1 MVQVLYCMK
10 IAKPRWAKSLR
21 DGTAWFGS
29 VESYIQKAQKDH
41 NDEQGDAFEGV
52 FARVGR
58 FSNELINC
66 MKKFG
71 NDLEIIPDGEYCLL
85 RRKSIRKAC
94 VFCMYG
100 LTPQDF
106 LPIGEL

>member
-71 NDLEIIPDGEYCLL
+71 NDLEIILMGNT
-85 RRKSIRKAC
+85 AC
-94 VFCMYG
+94 WYNVIDE
-100 LTPQDF
+100 TK
-106 LPIGEL
+106 

>member
-41 NDEQGDAFEGV
+41 NDEQGDAFEE
-52 FARVGR
+52 
-58 FSNELINC
+58 SL
-66 MKKFG
+66 
-71 NDLEIIPDGEYCLL
+71 LESEDFQMSL
-85 RRKSIRKAC
+85 SIA
-94 VFCMYG
+94 
-100 LTPQDF
+100 
-106 LPIGEL
+106 

>member
-58 FSNELINC
+58 FSNVLINC

-71 NDLEIIPDGEYCLL
+71 NDLEIILMGNT
-85 RRKSIRKAC
+85 AC
-94 VFCMYG
+94 YAENLFERLACFVC
-100 LTPQDF
+100 TA
-106 LPIGEL
+106 

>member
-66 MKKFG
+66 MG
-71 NDLEIIPDGEYCLL
+71 NT
-85 RRKSIRKAC
+85 AC
-94 VFCMYG
+94 YAENLFERLACFVCMA
-100 LTPQDF
+100 
-106 LPIGEL
+106 

>member
-1 MVQVLYCMK
+1 MERHGLDQLNLISK
-10 IAKPRWAKSLR
+10 
-21 DGTAWFGS
+21 
-29 VESYIQKAQKDH
+29 KAQKDH

-94 VFCMYG
+94 VFVC
-100 LTPQDF
+100 TA
-106 LPIGEL
+106 